1 MVPPSYQR
9 YFNSTSTLFQHYF
22 DTFIVKNYCGTSEER
37 VKNDRGHP
45 YLTVGELR
53 GETCQALV
61 LISESNDRFE
71 VAKPYM
77 VMRRRKRCSTA
88 HTTEKEKT

>member
-22 DTFIVKNYCGTSEER
+22 DTLIVKNDQGTSGKQ
-37 VKNDRGHP
+37 VKNDGCHP

-53 GETCQALV
+53 GETCQTLV
-61 LISESNDRFE
+61 FFE
-71 VAKPYM
+71 V
-77 VMRRRKRCSTA
+77 R
-88 HTTEKEKT
+88 